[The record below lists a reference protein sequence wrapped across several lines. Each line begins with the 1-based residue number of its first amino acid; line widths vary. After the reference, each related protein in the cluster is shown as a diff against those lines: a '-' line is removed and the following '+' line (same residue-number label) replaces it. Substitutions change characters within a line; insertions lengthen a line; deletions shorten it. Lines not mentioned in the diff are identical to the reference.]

1 MVPFVGAVSSFD
13 HYATHCTNLYI
24 KIISVAWY
32 WPVEWFSLGLYR
44 RYTFCPSCAPFSP
57 LFLHQM
63 FRACSRTVLSQYTGL
78 ISNPVIEPRA
88 SKASV
93 TAHLSTSSETT
104 TVVES
109 ISVGGDSGYLSHTHS
124 RSDSLATVSTIAWFN
139 TQEVEQDLEDDI
151 GLIMKPASR
160 KDLVKRFDELEE
172 GEEHDEEEQEVSE
185 DGQSLSV
192 VSHVARKPVRVL
204 KSSLRG

>member
-1 MVPFVGAVSSFD
+1 MHKFI
-13 HYATHCTNLYI
+13 YI
-24 KIISVAWY
+24 HGVVLAHG
-32 WPVEWFSLGLYR
+32 VLFSRIYR
-44 RYTFCPSCAPFSP
+44 RYTFYLSCALFSLIFCTKCLEDVYLTLLYP
-57 LFLHQM
+57 NILFYA
-63 FRACSRTVLSQYTGL
+63 FLSHCTGL

-104 TVVES
+104 TAMES
-109 ISVGGDSGYLSHTHS
+109 ISVGGDSGYLSHTH
-124 RSDSLATVSTIAWFN
+124 SDSLATVSTIAWFN

-160 KDLVKRFDELEE
+160 KDLVNRFEELEE
-172 GEEHDEEEQEVSE
+172 GEELDEEEQKVND

-192 VSHVARKPVRVL
+192 VSHVAKQPVRVF